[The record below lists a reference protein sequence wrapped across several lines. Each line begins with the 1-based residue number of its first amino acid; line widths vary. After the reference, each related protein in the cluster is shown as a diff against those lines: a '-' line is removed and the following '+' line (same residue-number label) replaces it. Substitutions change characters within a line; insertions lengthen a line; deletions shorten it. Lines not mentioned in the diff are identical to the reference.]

1 MEPTI
6 ARHPDR
12 PDLAV
17 SKEGNQSVYWLR
29 LGAVELPEALQ
40 AADSARGGRFRLP
53 DVFRPWIEEQQR
65 IMLAQGVD
73 DRSWKDDVQRGLE
86 VRARVSLKTG
96 RPGGVTWYFARYYP
110 QGKGGPLRRLRLGT
124 LDSMTLAQARAEA
137 RRIRADR
144 VKGEDP
150 QARRQKNAKAWTLE
164 RAFERW
170 HEVTATGGHLADK
183 TRTEY
188 ARLFRSFI
196 LPRFKGRKLPDI
208 ERQEF
213 VASVRA
219 EALAGRV
226 ENAKYIVRAMNSIV
240 DVAVQESGDS
250 QLTENQFE
258 RIGKRDLGINGRAR
272 KAKLVRYFKR
282 DELTTLWNLWTE
294 TAGDG
299 TRSYS
304 DRMGS
309 IVFQIAVLTGQ
320 RSGEIYKQMRH
331 SEIIDVMDE
340 SVGVGKI
347 WEHARG
353 KTGHYVVPMMPEVM
367 ELVEQA
373 GEIKKGLGIESDL
386 VFPAPNRPERP
397 LTTFKEVYIK
407 HRKLTGITDYA
418 GHTPRRTIET
428 WLAQTD
434 CPEEIRDRIAN
445 HAVKGVGNQHYNA
458 HDYLSQRVRW
468 LTKWTQ
474 HVLSLNASVD

>member
-1 MEPTI
+1 
-6 ARHPDR
+6 
-12 PDLAV
+12 
-17 SKEGNQSVYWLR
+17 
-29 LGAVELPEALQ
+29 
-40 AADSARGGRFRLP
+40 
-53 DVFRPWIEEQQR
+53 
-65 IMLAQGVD
+65 
-73 DRSWKDDVQRGLE
+73 
-86 VRARVSLKTG
+86 
-96 RPGGVTWYFARYYP
+96 
-110 QGKGGPLRRLRLGT
+110 
-124 LDSMTLAQARAEA
+124 MTLAQARAEA

-150 QARRQKNAKAWTLE
+150 QARRKKNAKAWTLE

-170 HEVTATGGHLADK
+170 HEVTASGGHLADK

-240 DVAVQESGDS
+240 DVAVQESRNS

-258 RIGKRDLGINGRAR
+258 RIGKKDLGINGRAR
-272 KAKLVRYFKR
+272 RAKLVRYFRR
-282 DELTTLWNLWTE
+282 DELTTLWSLWTE

-373 GEIKKGLGIESDL
+373 EEIKKGLGIESDL

-397 LTTFKEVYIK
+397 LTTFKDVYVK
-407 HRKLTGITDYA
+407 HRKQTGIKDYA

-458 HDYLSQRVRW
+458 HDYLNQRVRW